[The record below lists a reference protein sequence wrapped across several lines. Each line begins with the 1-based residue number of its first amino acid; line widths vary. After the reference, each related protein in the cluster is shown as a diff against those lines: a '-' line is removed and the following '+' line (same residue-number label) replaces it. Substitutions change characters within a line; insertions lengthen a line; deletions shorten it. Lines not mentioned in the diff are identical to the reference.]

1 MKRFLL
7 LFSALFL
14 FSSQAF
20 AGGYMVGEMATRST
34 GMGSAFTAVADDASA
49 AWHNPAGVAFLG
61 GSHLMVGGD
70 IILTK
75 NEYASNSSTKGP
87 GGVPITNSTK
97 GKDGTFFVPHAYLTH
112 WYEDSNMGVSL
123 SINAPFGL
131 ETDWPTTAAFNGKN
145 TFSRL
150 NMVMVNPSIVYK
162 VSDRL
167 AIAAGI
173 DYVYMNK
180 VDLDN
185 TVQTLTGDGDGFG
198 GNISLLYKGD
208 KFNFGVNY
216 RSSIKIDV
224 KGTATAVPGGS
235 LASAP
240 FGATSSSA
248 TTSVTLPDQ
257 LNVGIAFMPSDQW
270 TLSFDADWV
279 NWKTFDSI
287 DIAYG
292 SGAYRGAVGGLTVA
306 ANGGGL
312 AAIGAAIAAQAG
324 STSLPQNWKATVD
337 LRAGAEWK
345 YNDQMRARFG
355 YVFSPSPINDV
366 DFSPSIPG
374 NDRHIFSVGYGYDV
388 NAETTM
394 DLGYAYVMIK
404 DRNQTQSSATPVGA
418 PNTVKNG
425 NYKGTAHILMASIS
439 HQF

>member
-20 AGGYMVGEMATRST
+20 AGGYMVPEVATRSA

-49 AWHNPAGVAFLG
+49 AWHNPAGVAFMQ

-70 IILTK
+70 VILT
-75 NEYASNSSTKGP
+75 NNSFATNASNPLHPASTDA
-87 GGVPITNSTK
+87 
-97 GKDGTFFVPHAYLTH
+97 GKGTFFIPHAYLTH

-131 ETDWPTTAAFNGKN
+131 ETDWPATAAFASKN

-150 NMVMVNPSIVYK
+150 NMVMINPSLVYK

-167 AIAAGI
+167 AVAAGV

-180 VDLDN
+180 VDLN
-185 TVQTLTGDGDGFG
+185 NSVQNLTGNGDGFG
-198 GNISLLYKGD
+198 GNVSLLYKGD
-208 KFNFGVNY
+208 SFNFGVNY

-224 KGTATAVPGGS
+224 KGTATAMS
-235 LASAP
+235 TALTA
-240 FGATSSSA
+240 FGATTSAA

-257 LNVGIAFMPSDQW
+257 LNVGVAFMPNDQW
-270 TLSFDADWV
+270 TVSFDADWV

-287 DIAYG
+287 DISYT
-292 SGAYRGAVGGLTVA
+292 SPTYRGAVGA
-306 ANGGGL
+306 AGTAAVLGWNGIGIPPAPVL
-312 AAIGAAIAAQAG
+312 AALAAQSG

-337 LRAGAEWK
+337 FRLGAEWK
-345 YNDQMRARFG
+345 YTDQMRARFG

-374 NDRHIFSVGYGYDV
+374 NDRHVFSIGYGYDV
-388 NAETTM
+388 NPTTTL

-404 DRNQTQSSATPVGA
+404 DRNQTQSPVTAVGA